1 MSKAGTTIRLGTRGS
16 ELALAQANETRDRL
30 RAAHGASG
38 LGVDIVAIS
47 TRGDR
52 VANRALSEIG
62 GKGLFTE
69 EIERELLDGAIDI
82 AVHSTK
88 DMPTRL
94 PDGLHIA
101 CYLPRQSPCDAF
113 VGRSAASLADLR
125 SGAVIGTASLRRRA
139 LLMRLRP
146 DLAIVLM
153 RGNVPTRLRK
163 LDAGEAD
170 AIVLAEAGLVRL
182 GLAHRITQRLPAD
195 EFPPAPGQGA
205 ICIEARVAD
214 ARIAALL
221 APLADTETA
230 LQLAAERA
238 FLAALDGSCRT
249 PIAAHA
255 RVAGDRVF
263 LHGMILRPDGVEAH
277 EIRLD
282 GPADEAAE
290 LGTRAAEML
299 RAAAGPEFFADWS

>member
-16 ELALAQANETRDRL
+16 DLALAQANETRDRL
-30 RAAHGASG
+30 VAAHGAKG
-38 LGVDIVAIS
+38 LAVEIVEIS

-52 VANRALSEIG
+52 VTNRALSEIG

-69 EIERELLDGAIDI
+69 EIERELIAGAIDI

-94 PDGLHIA
+94 PNGLHIA
-101 CYLPRQSPCDAF
+101 CYLSRQSPCDAF
-113 VGRSAASLADLR
+113 VGRTAPRLADLP

-139 LLMRLRP
+139 LIARMRP
-146 DLAIVLM
+146 DLKIALM

-170 AIVLAEAGLVRL
+170 AIVLAEAGLIRL
-182 GLAHRITQRLPAD
+182 GLANRITQRLSAD

-214 ARIAALL
+214 ARVAALL
-221 APLADTETA
+221 APLADRETA

-255 RVAGDRVF
+255 RVAGDSVI
-263 LHGMILRPDGVEAH
+263 LHGMILRPDGGEAH
-277 EIRLD
+277 ETRLQ
-282 GPADEAAE
+282 GPASEAAE
-290 LGTRAAEML
+290 LGRRAAESL